1 MPIVV
6 DRNTGA
12 VIRRPEYSQEA
23 YDRAWARIGQ
33 YIAQNHPELLRGEPG
48 EPEGSGQHE

>member
-12 VIRRPEYSQEA
+12 IISRPEYSQEA

-33 YIAQNHPELLRGEPG
+33 YIARNHPELLPLEPA
-48 EPEGSGQHE
+48 EPEGSDAE